1 MADSVV
7 LKLDNVS
14 KSFAKVEKDEITHA
28 LSSISLEMKSGEF
41 ISLVGTSGCGKST
54 ILRLIAGLIT
64 PTVGTLS
71 VNDKEITGPAPDRG
85 MVFQRPTLFPW
96 LTVEKNIG
104 FSLKMQNKL
113 KGNELVLIPILM
125 FIFSIGGTTYGMCE
139 ETVPF
144 YLLLAATMVAAGFDS
159 LTGAAVVLLGA
170 GCGVLGSTVN
180 PFAVGVAVDALSG
193 IGIAVNQGII
203 IALGAILWLTT
214 TIISIIF
221 VMRYAKKVKA
231 DKGSTFLSLQ
241 EQQDMMNEWG
251 MTDSEAEAA
260 DGQEMAPKMTGR
272 QKATLIVFALTFVIM
287 IVSFIPWEDL
297 GFDGFVA
304 GQSYEE
310 VTTTV
315 AGDEVIAA
323 YDEAN
328 GTTTEVAAP
337 FEATSVSEEEVTPA
351 WSSFLTGI
359 PLGQWYFDE
368 ASTWFLLM
376 ALIIG
381 VIGGVSESR
390 FVKAFIN
397 GAADMM
403 SVVLIIALAR
413 SITVLMAK
421 TGLDMWILN
430 NAAAALT
437 GMSAIIFAPLS
448 FLLYIVLSFL
458 IPSSSGMATVSIP
471 ILGGLAH
478 QLNFSVETM
487 VMIYSAGNGLVN
499 LFTPTSGAIMGGLAL
514 AKIEYS
520 TWLKFGAK
528 LFVVLGIVCMVILT
542 AAMLILPGA
551 A

>member
-1 MADSVV
+1 
-7 LKLDNVS
+7 
-14 KSFAKVEKDEITHA
+14 
-28 LSSISLEMKSGEF
+28 
-41 ISLVGTSGCGKST
+41 
-54 ILRLIAGLIT
+54 
-64 PTVGTLS
+64 
-71 VNDKEITGPAPDRG
+71 
-85 MVFQRPTLFPW
+85 
-96 LTVEKNIG
+96 
-104 FSLKMQNKL
+104 
-113 KGNELVLIPILM
+113 
-125 FIFSIGGTTYGMCE
+125 
-139 ETVPF
+139 
-144 YLLLAATMVAAGFDS
+144 
-159 LTGAAVVLLGA
+159 
-170 GCGVLGSTVN
+170 
-180 PFAVGVAVDALSG
+180 
-193 IGIAVNQGII
+193 
-203 IALGAILWLTT
+203 
-214 TIISIIF
+214 
-221 VMRYAKKVKA
+221 
-231 DKGSTFLSLQ
+231 
-241 EQQDMMNEWG
+241 MMNEWG

-272 QKATLIVFALTFVIM
+272 QKATLVVFALTFVIM

-310 VTTTV
+310 VSTTMTGEEVATFIDDANDGATTTT
-315 AGDEVIAA
+315 IAEPV
-323 YDEAN
+323 EA
-328 GTTTEVAAP
+328 V
-337 FEATSVSEEEVTPA
+337 SVSEEEVTPA

-413 SITVLMAK
+413 SITVLMAS

-430 NAAAALT
+430 NAANALA

-458 IPSSSGMATVSIP
+458 IPSSSGMATVSMP
-471 ILGGLAH
+471 IMGGLAS

>member
-1 MADSVV
+1 MAETKKKKRASLSSFTILLIILVV
-7 LKLDNVS
+7 LAIVTVIMG
-14 KSFAKVEKDEITHA
+14 AMGVEGVEGA
-28 LSSISLEMKSGEF
+28 
-41 ISLVGTSGCGKST
+41 
-54 ILRLIAGLIT
+54 
-64 PTVGTLS
+64 TLS
-71 VNDKEITGPAPDRG
+71 GVLTAPVFGFQDAIGVCLFVMILGGFLGIITETGALDAG
-85 MVFQRPTLFPW
+85 IAALVH
-96 LTVEKNIG
+96 
-104 FSLKMQNKL
+104 KL

-125 FIFSIGGTTYGMCE
+125 LIFSIGGTTYGMCE

-193 IGIAVNQGII
+193 VGIAVNQAII
-203 IALGAILWLTT
+203 IALGAILWIVTLA
-214 TIISIIF
+214 ISIVF
-221 VMRYAKKVKA
+221 VMRYAKKVMN

-251 MTDSEAEAA
+251 MKESEAEAA
-260 DGQEMAPKMTGR
+260 DGQAAATPKMTGR
-272 QKATLIVFALTFVIM
+272 QKGALVVFALTFVIM
-287 IVSFIPWEDL
+287 IISFIPWTDL
-297 GFDGFVA
+297 GVDIFEA
-304 GQSYEE
+304 GQVTEE
-310 VTTTV
+310 VTTTMTGEEITTAIDDANDGATV
-315 AGDEVIAA
+315 TTIA
-323 YDEAN
+323 EP
-328 GTTTEVAAP
+328 V
-337 FEATSVSEEEVTPA
+337 EATSVSEETVQPA
-351 WSSFLTGI
+351 WSSFLTGV
-359 PLGQWYFDE
+359 PLGGWYFDE

-376 ALIIG
+376 ALVIG

-413 SITVLMAK
+413 SITVLMAS

-430 NAAAALT
+430 NAAAALN

-448 FLLYIVLSFL
+448 FLLYVVLSFL

-471 ILGGLAH
+471 IMGGLAH

-528 LFVVLGIVCMVILT
+528 LFVVLGVVCMVILT

>member
-1 MADSVV
+1 MSESA
-7 LKLDNVS
+7 
-14 KSFAKVEKDEITHA
+14 EE
-28 LSSISLEMKSGEF
+28 
-41 ISLVGTSGCGKST
+41 GKSDDT
-54 ILRLIAGLIT
+54 AAL
-64 PTVGTLS
+64 
-71 VNDKEITGPAPDRG
+71 PA
-85 MVFQRPTLFPW
+85 
-96 LTVEKNIG
+96 
-104 FSLKMQNKL
+104 
-113 KGNELVLIPILM
+113 
-125 FIFSIGGTTYGMCE
+125 
-139 ETVPF
+139 
-144 YLLLAATMVAAGFDS
+144 
-159 LTGAAVVLLGA
+159 
-170 GCGVLGSTVN
+170 
-180 PFAVGVAVDALSG
+180 
-193 IGIAVNQGII
+193 
-203 IALGAILWLTT
+203 
-214 TIISIIF
+214 
-221 VMRYAKKVKA
+221 
-231 DKGSTFLSLQ
+231 
-241 EQQDMMNEWG
+241 
-251 MTDSEAEAA
+251 
-260 DGQEMAPKMTGR
+260 MTGR
-272 QKATLIVFALTFVIM
+272 QKWSLVVFALTFVIM

-297 GFDGFVA
+297 GVDFFNLGYQA
-304 GQSYEE
+304 EE
-310 VTTTV
+310 VTETV
-315 AGDEVIAA
+315 DATAIVEG
-323 YDEAN
+323 YDE
-328 GTTTEVAAP
+328 GTDASLALADGVVGEST
-337 FEATSVSEEEVTPA
+337 SEEQISA
-351 WSSFLTGI
+351 GWSSFLTGV

-437 GMSAIIFAPLS
+437 GMSAVVFAPLS

-514 AKIEYS
+514 AKIEYT

-528 LFVVLGIVCMVILT
+528 LFVVLGVVCLVILT
-542 AAMLILPGA
+542 AAMMILS
-551 A
+551 